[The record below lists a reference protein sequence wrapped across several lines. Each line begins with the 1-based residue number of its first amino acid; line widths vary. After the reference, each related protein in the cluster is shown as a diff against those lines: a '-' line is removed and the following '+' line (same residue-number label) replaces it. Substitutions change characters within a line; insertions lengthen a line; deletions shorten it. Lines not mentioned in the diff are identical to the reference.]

1 MKKITLNEQAQETLV
16 VTVIMAAIVMVS
28 VLFV

>member
-1 MKKITLNEQAQETLV
+1 MKKILLNEQAQETLV
-16 VTVIMAAIVMVS
+16 VATIMAAIVMVS

>member
-16 VTVIMAAIVMVS
+16 VASIMALIVTVS